1 MLEAKQNELAQY
13 QARAEKL
20 GGEVESLASSK
31 DQVIATLKK
40 AVAEVV
46 IEELAPIR
54 KEYEHLM
61 SDVAELDR
69 LLAIGADHA
78 ASISIPKVMD
88 MKEKM
93 GLILP

>member
-1 MLEAKQNELAQY
+1 MISNP
-13 QARAEKL
+13 R
-20 GGEVESLASSK
+20 EVFG
-31 DQVIATLKK
+31 DLKK

-54 KEYEHLM
+54 KEYERLM

-88 MKEKM
+88 MKEKKGVDSTVIGTICLNSKM
-93 GLILP
+93 MEFQNVLS

>member
-1 MLEAKQNELAQY
+1 M
-13 QARAEKL
+13 
-20 GGEVESLASSK
+20 
-31 DQVIATLKK
+31 KK

-46 IEELAPIR
+46 IEELTPIR
-54 KEYEHLM
+54 KEYDHLIN
-61 SDVAELDR
+61 DVAELDR

-78 ASISIPKVMD
+78 ASISMPKVRE